1 VQSPCFAAAF
11 TELCAVLRACPLARA
26 TAPKRTSAAHVLAP
40 GAMNAWLATAL
51 GDKGWACHPLTDGT
65 SGVALRSDF
74 RKAGLEVE
82 VQFGNV
88 ARYAYDVLKMSIAI
102 AQGHAD
108 VGVLV
113 VPTRAL
119 ATRIGSNLPTFE
131 RVTRELAL
139 LRLCLTI
146 PLVVVGL
153 GADTDPVTPP
163 RRTPTPPR
171 QLALWPAPPA
181 C

>member
-1 VQSPCFAAAF
+1 
-11 TELCAVLRACPLARA
+11 
-26 TAPKRTSAAHVLAP
+26 
-40 GAMNAWLATAL
+40 
-51 GDKGWACHPLTDGT
+51 
-65 SGVALRSDF
+65 
-74 RKAGLEVE
+74 
-82 VQFGNV
+82 
-88 ARYAYDVLKMSIAI
+88 
-102 AQGHAD
+102 
-108 VGVLV
+108 
-113 VPTRAL
+113 
-119 ATRIGSNLPTFE
+119 
-131 RVTRELAL
+131 